1 MLPSLYIS
9 HGSPMLAIDPGP
21 TGAAF
26 DALGAR
32 LRAQRPR
39 AVLVISAHW
48 IYSTLAVTSRE
59 RQEAWHDFGGFPR
72 ELYALRYDAP
82 GSPELAARVKA
93 LVETAAIP
101 GAGFVGEDDERPL
114 DHGAWMP
121 MRHFFPD
128 ADMPVVQ
135 LALNPYLPPATQIAI
150 GRALAPLRDEG
161 VLVLASGSFTH
172 NLQEVFGG
180 GRREQHGPQAEPYVE
195 AFRKWMAEAL
205 EQALATGDT
214 SRIADYRAQA
224 PYARR
229 AHPTD
234 EHLLPFYVAL
244 GAALGPAG
252 APPAI
257 PEPATVS
264 RVADEVTYGVLAM
277 DSFVFEGM
285 GAGAPLRA
293 AA

>member
-26 DALGAR
+26 EALGAR

-82 GSPELAARVKA
+82 GSPELAARVKV
-93 LVETAAIP
+93 LVESAAIP
-101 GAGFVGEDDERPL
+101 GAGFVGQDDERPL

-128 ADMPVVQ
+128 ADVPVVQ

-180 GRREQHGPQAEPYVE
+180 DRREQHGPAAEPYVE

-205 EQALATGDT
+205 DQALATGDT
-214 SRIADYRAQA
+214 GQISDYRAQA

-244 GAALGPAG
+244 GAALGPEG
-252 APPAI
+252 VGPAL